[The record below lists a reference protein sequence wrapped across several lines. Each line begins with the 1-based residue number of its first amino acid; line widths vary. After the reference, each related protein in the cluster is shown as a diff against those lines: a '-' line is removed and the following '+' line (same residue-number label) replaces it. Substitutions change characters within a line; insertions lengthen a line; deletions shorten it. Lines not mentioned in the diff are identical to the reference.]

1 VVIPGDLVIQGT
13 VTGQG
18 TLYVGGNL
26 YIAGNITYAHG
37 PNFSTP
43 PETQEPSVRDAWV
56 AANTTNDLIAYAV
69 RGAILAGDVT
79 NPDWINYCYD
89 YPGSGLQFVGSE
101 ATLGADG
108 IAGTPDDDIPF
119 LHANGTWSTWYDA
132 DGDGTTNSN
141 YSYNNDINM
150 TSARASHIVGYPTV
164 NGAPVAYSQVASDN
178 MGTLQGIFYTDHAA
192 AMRMDQTYAVFNGVI
207 VSRNEQIVFQSYLD
221 LVYDS
226 RVNSR
231 YHNDPNQFIN
241 LGLPWGEAVAVNSFA
256 EVTPNAT
263 GL

>member
-1 VVIPGDLVIQGT
+1 
-13 VTGQG
+13 
-18 TLYVGGNL
+18 
-26 YIAGNITYAHG
+26 
-37 PNFSTP
+37 
-43 PETQEPSVRDAWV
+43 
-56 AANTTNDLIAYAV
+56 
-69 RGAILAGDVT
+69 
-79 NPDWINYCYD
+79 
-89 YPGSGLQFVGSE
+89 
-101 ATLGADG
+101 
-108 IAGTPDDDIPF
+108 
-119 LHANGTWSTWYDA
+119 
-132 DGDGTTNSN
+132 
-141 YSYNNDINM
+141 
-150 TSARASHIVGYPTV
+150 
-164 NGAPVAYSQVASDN
+164 